1 MWLGVLKFSWP
12 MAEGLK
18 KRAGSTEEDIGLK
31 YMPRDPGGLPTV
43 GDPGWKGVGGA
54 YPAVWLGVKS
64 GGGLQ
69 AGGKG

>member
-1 MWLGVLKFSWP
+1 

-43 GDPGWKGVGGA
+43 GDLGWKGVGGA
-54 YPAVWLGVKS
+54 YPAV
-64 GGGLQ
+64 
-69 AGGKG
+69 